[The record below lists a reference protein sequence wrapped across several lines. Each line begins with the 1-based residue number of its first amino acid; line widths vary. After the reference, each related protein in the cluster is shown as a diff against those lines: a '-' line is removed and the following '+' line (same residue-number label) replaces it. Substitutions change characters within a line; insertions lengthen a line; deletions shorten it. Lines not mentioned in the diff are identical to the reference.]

1 MVVFKKKNSC
11 AGATGART
19 NGCQYFTAFLYL
31 CYVTVD
37 TAKWIQNMIT
47 TNETMICETLKHFS
61 RQRQLWNH
69 LVSCFHKE
77 L

>member
-47 TNETMICETLKHFS
+47 TN
-61 RQRQLWNH
+61 
-69 LVSCFHKE
+69 
-77 L
+77 